1 MLAFFTFYKGYY
13 AICKG
18 PGHASALTI
27 YYVSQTLQLIL
38 FLVFTIIKS
47 ACFNGFVK
55 LVVLSR
61 CGLKFSLVVG
71 VVEIVL
77 YYVCILIGV
86 YSLISIKKNYG
97 QSEPFRSANYEMQN
111 QAHGGTD

>member
-1 MLAFFTFYKGYY
+1 M
-13 AICKG
+13 
-18 PGHASALTI
+18 
-27 YYVSQTLQLIL
+27 
-38 FLVFTIIKS
+38 
-47 ACFNGFVK
+47 
-55 LVVLSR
+55 VLSR

-111 QAHGGTD
+111 QAHGGTDQVEDDRN